1 MYYQLTMQFNLEEID
16 KAKKILDLAKEL
28 DVKRMDSLGPLPEPE
43 TFAWEENKKAPSQK
57 NKTTENE
64 IPMAKDWTT
73 QEEPVYETAKAE
85 VVKPQTVEH
94 SFEELRGACAEFKQ
108 THGLEKLLAI
118 FAQFGQKKL
127 TDIPKE
133 RHQELWEVLHA

>member
-1 MYYQLTMQFNLEEID
+1 MYYQLTMQFSLEEID
-16 KAKKILDLAKEL
+16 NAKKILDLAKEL
-28 DVKRMDSLGPLPEPE
+28 DVKRMDTLGPLPETE

-57 NKTTENE
+57 DKTTENE
-64 IPMAKDWTT
+64 IPLTKDWMP
-73 QEEPVYETAKAE
+73 QEEVGMGPVKPEAE
-85 VVKPQTVEH
+85 KPQTVEH

>member
-1 MYYQLTMQFNLEEID
+1 MYYQLTMQFSLEEID
-16 KAKKILDLAKEL
+16 NAKKILDLAKEL

-43 TFAWEENKKAPSQK
+43 TFAWEKEKPDETLDPHTANLM
-57 NKTTENE
+57 
-64 IPMAKDWTT
+64 PMEPLAKEEV
-73 QEEPVYETAKAE
+73 QEP
-85 VVKPQTVEH
+85 VKPQTVEH

>member
-1 MYYQLTMQFNLEEID
+1 MYYQLTMQFSLEEID

-57 NKTTENE
+57 NKITENE
-64 IPMAKDWTT
+64 IPSAKDWVP

-85 VVKPQTVEH
+85 AVKPQTVEH

>member
-64 IPMAKDWTT
+64 IPLAKDWTT

-85 VVKPQTVEH
+85 TVKPQTVEH

>member
-16 KAKKILDLAKEL
+16 NAKKILDLAKEL
-28 DVKRMDSLGPLPEPE
+28 DVKRMDSLDPLPEPE
-43 TFAWEENKKAPSQK
+43 SFAWEENKKAPSQK
-57 NKTTENE
+57 NKKTENE
-64 IPMAKDWTT
+64 IPLAKDWVP
-73 QEEPVYETAKAE
+73 QEEVGMGPVKSEA
-85 VVKPQTVEH
+85 VKPQTVEH

-127 TDIPKE
+127 TDIPKD

>member
-1 MYYQLTMQFNLEEID
+1 MYYQLTMLFSLEEID
-16 KAKKILDLAKEL
+16 NAKKILDLAKEL
-28 DVKRMDSLGPLPEPE
+28 DVKRMDSLGPLPETE
-43 TFAWEENKKAPSQK
+43 AFAWEENKKAPSQK

-64 IPMAKDWTT
+64 IPLAKDWMP
-73 QEEPVYETAKAE
+73 QEVGMGPVKPEAE
-85 VVKPQTVEH
+85 KPQTVEH
-94 SFEELRGACAEFKQ
+94 TFEELRGACAEFKQ

>member
-16 KAKKILDLAKEL
+16 NAKKILDLAKEL

-43 TFAWEENKKAPSQK
+43 SFAWEENKKAPSQK
-57 NKTTENE
+57 NKITENE
-64 IPMAKDWTT
+64 IPLAKDCVP
-73 QEEPVYETAKAE
+73 QEEVGLGPVKPEAE
-85 VVKPQTVEH
+85 KPQTVEH
-94 SFEELRGACAEFKQ
+94 SFEELRRACAEFKQ
-108 THGLEKLLAI
+108 THGLEKLIAI

-127 TDIPKE
+127 TDIPKD

>member
-1 MYYQLTMQFNLEEID
+1 MYYQLIMQFSLEEID
-16 KAKKILDLAKEL
+16 NAKKILDLAKEL
-28 DVKRMDSLGPLPEPE
+28 DVKRMDSLGPLPETE
-43 TFAWEENKKAPSQK
+43 TFAWEENKQAPSHK
-57 NKTTENE
+57 GKTTENE
-64 IPMAKDWTT
+64 IPLAKDWTT
-73 QEEPVYETAKAE
+73 QEEPVCETAKTEAE
-85 VVKPQTVEH
+85 KPQTVEH
-94 SFEELRGACAEFKQ
+94 TFEELRGACAEFKQ

>member
-16 KAKKILDLAKEL
+16 NAKKILDLAKEL

-43 TFAWEENKKAPSQK
+43 TFAWEKE
-57 NKTTENE
+57 KTDETLDPHTANLM
-64 IPMAKDWTT
+64 PMEPLAKEEA
-73 QEEPVYETAKAE
+73 QEP
-85 VVKPQTVEH
+85 VKPQTVEH

>member
-16 KAKKILDLAKEL
+16 NAKKILDLAKEL
-28 DVKRMDSLGPLPEPE
+28 DVKRMDSLGPLPETE

-64 IPMAKDWTT
+64 IPLTKDWMH
-73 QEEPVYETAKAE
+73 QEEVGMGPVKPEAE
-85 VVKPQTVEH
+85 KPQTVEH
-94 SFEELRGACAEFKQ
+94 TFEELRGACAEFKQ

>member
-1 MYYQLTMQFNLEEID
+1 MYYQLTMQFNLEEIEN
-16 KAKKILDLAKEL
+16 AKKILDLAKEL

-43 TFAWEENKKAPSQK
+43 SFAWEETKKDPSQK

-64 IPMAKDWTT
+64 IPLAKDCVP
-73 QEEPVYETAKAE
+73 QEEVGLGHVKPEAE
-85 VVKPQTVEH
+85 KPQTVEH
-94 SFEELRGACAEFKQ
+94 SFEELRRACAEFKK

-127 TDIPKE
+127 TDIPKD

>member
-16 KAKKILDLAKEL
+16 NAKKILDLAKEL
-28 DVKRMDSLGPLPEPE
+28 DVKRMDSLDPLPEPE
-43 TFAWEENKKAPSQK
+43 TFAWEENKKVPSQK
-57 NKTTENE
+57 NKITENE
-64 IPMAKDWTT
+64 IPTAKDWVP
-73 QEEPVYETAKAE
+73 QKEVGMGPVKPEAE
-85 VVKPQTVEH
+85 KPQTVEH

>member
-1 MYYQLTMQFNLEEID
+1 MYYQLTMQFSLEEID
-16 KAKKILDLAKEL
+16 NAKKILDLAKEL
-28 DVKRMDSLGPLPEPE
+28 DVKRMDSFGPLPEPE
-43 TFAWEENKKAPSQK
+43 TFAWEENKKALSQK
-57 NKTTENE
+57 DKTTENE
-64 IPMAKDWTT
+64 IPLAKDWMP
-73 QEEPVYETAKAE
+73 QEEVGMGPVKSEA
-85 VVKPQTVEH
+85 VKPQTVEH

>member
-16 KAKKILDLAKEL
+16 NAKKILEL
-28 DVKRMDSLGPLPEPE
+28 DVKRMDSLCPLPEME

-57 NKTTENE
+57 NKATENE
-64 IPMAKDWTT
+64 IPSAKDWLP
-73 QEEPVYETAKAE
+73 QEAHAYETTKAE
-85 VVKPQTVEH
+85 AVKPQTVEH

-127 TDIPKE
+127 TDIPKK

>member
-16 KAKKILDLAKEL
+16 NAKKILDLAKEL
-28 DVKRMDSLGPLPEPE
+28 DVKRMDSLGPLPEME

-57 NKTTENE
+57 NTTTENE
-64 IPMAKDWTT
+64 IPLAKDWMP
-73 QEEPVYETAKAE
+73 QEEVGMGPVKPEAE
-85 VVKPQTVEH
+85 KPQTVEH
-94 SFEELRGACAEFKQ
+94 SFEELRGACAEFKK

>member
-16 KAKKILDLAKEL
+16 NAKKILDLAKEL
-28 DVKRMDSLGPLPEPE
+28 DVKRMDSLGPVPETE

-64 IPMAKDWTT
+64 IPLAKDWMP
-73 QEEPVYETAKAE
+73 QEEVGMGPVKPEAE
-85 VVKPQTVEH
+85 KPQTVEH

-108 THGLEKLLAI
+108 TNGLEKLLAI

>member
-1 MYYQLTMQFNLEEID
+1 MYYQLTMQFKLEEID
-16 KAKKILDLAKEL
+16 NAKKILDLAKEL
-28 DVKRMDSLGPLPEPE
+28 DVKRMDSLGPLPEME

-57 NKTTENE
+57 NKATENE
-64 IPMAKDWTT
+64 IPSAKDWTT

-85 VVKPQTVEH
+85 AEKPQTVEH

>member
-1 MYYQLTMQFNLEEID
+1 MYYQLSMQFSLEEID
-16 KAKKILDLAKEL
+16 NAKKILDLAKEL
-28 DVKRMDSLGPLPEPE
+28 DVKRMDSLGPLPETE

-64 IPMAKDWTT
+64 IPLAKDWMP
-73 QEEPVYETAKAE
+73 QEEVCMGPVKPEAE
-85 VVKPQTVEH
+85 KPQTVEH
-94 SFEELRGACAEFKQ
+94 TFEELRGACAEFKQ

-118 FAQFGQKKL
+118 FALFGQKKL

>member
-1 MYYQLTMQFNLEEID
+1 MYYQLTMRFSLEEID
-16 KAKKILDLAKEL
+16 NAKKILDLAKEL

-85 VVKPQTVEH
+85 AEKPQTVEH

-127 TDIPKE
+127 TDIPKD

>member
-28 DVKRMDSLGPLPEPE
+28 DVKRMDSLDPLPEPE

-64 IPMAKDWTT
+64 IPLAKDWMP
-73 QEEPVYETAKAE
+73 QEEAGMGP
-85 VVKPQTVEH
+85 VKPEAEKPQKVEH

>member
-1 MYYQLTMQFNLEEID
+1 MYYQLTMQFSLEEID
-16 KAKKILDLAKEL
+16 NAKKILDLAKEL

-43 TFAWEENKKAPSQK
+43 TFAWEENKKVPSQK
-57 NKTTENE
+57 DKTTENE
-64 IPMAKDWTT
+64 IPLAKDWMP
-73 QEEPVYETAKAE
+73 QEEVGMGPVKPEAE
-85 VVKPQTVEH
+85 KPQTVEH
-94 SFEELRGACAEFKQ
+94 SFEELRAACAEFKQ

-133 RHQELWEVLHA
+133 RHQELWEVMHA

>member
-16 KAKKILDLAKEL
+16 NAKKILDLAKEL
-28 DVKRMDSLGPLPEPE
+28 DVKRMDSLGPVPEPE
-43 TFAWEENKKAPSQK
+43 TFAWEKEKPDETLDPHTANLM
-57 NKTTENE
+57 
-64 IPMAKDWTT
+64 PMEPLVK
-73 QEEPVYETAKAE
+73 EEPVYETAKPE
-85 VVKPQTVEH
+85 TEKPQKVEH

>member
-1 MYYQLTMQFNLEEID
+1 MYYQLTMQFSLEEID
-16 KAKKILDLAKEL
+16 NAKKILDLAKEL
-28 DVKRMDSLGPLPEPE
+28 DVKRMDSLDPLPETE

-64 IPMAKDWTT
+64 IPLAKDWMP
-73 QEEPVYETAKAE
+73 QEEVGMGPVKPEAE
-85 VVKPQTVEH
+85 KPQTVEH
-94 SFEELRGACAEFKQ
+94 TFEELRGACAEFKQ

>member
-1 MYYQLTMQFNLEEID
+1 
-16 KAKKILDLAKEL
+16 
-28 DVKRMDSLGPLPEPE
+28 
-43 TFAWEENKKAPSQK
+43 
-57 NKTTENE
+57 
-64 IPMAKDWTT
+64 MAKDWVP

-85 VVKPQTVEH
+85 AVKPQTVEH

>member
-16 KAKKILDLAKEL
+16 NAKKILDLAKEL
-28 DVKRMDSLGPLPEPE
+28 DVKRMDSLVPLPEPE
-43 TFAWEENKKAPSQK
+43 SFAWEENKKAPSQK

-64 IPMAKDWTT
+64 IPLAKDWMP
-73 QEEPVYETAKAE
+73 QEEVGMGPVKPEAE
-85 VVKPQTVEH
+85 KPQTVEH
-94 SFEELRGACAEFKQ
+94 SFEELRRACAEFKQ

-127 TDIPKE
+127 TDIPKD

>member
-43 TFAWEENKKAPSQK
+43 TFAWEENKKASSH
-57 NKTTENE
+57 NGKTIENE

-73 QEEPVYETAKAE
+73 QEEPVYETAKTEAE
-85 VVKPQTVEH
+85 KPQTVEH

>member
-1 MYYQLTMQFNLEEID
+1 MYYQLTMKFNLEEID
-16 KAKKILDLAKEL
+16 NAKKILDLAKEL

-43 TFAWEENKKAPSQK
+43 SFAWEENKKAPSQK
-57 NKTTENE
+57 KKTTENE
-64 IPMAKDWTT
+64 IPLAKDCVP
-73 QEEPVYETAKAE
+73 QDEVGLGPVKPEAE
-85 VVKPQTVEH
+85 KPQTVEH
-94 SFEELRGACAEFKQ
+94 SFEELRRACAEFKQ

-127 TDIPKE
+127 TDIPKD